1 MRLSRAAS
9 RGPEVEDMNALIP
22 AEQWED
28 VLALAG
34 RAPSIHNTQ
43 PWRFRLTGD
52 SVELFADTDRRL
64 DETDPDGRE
73 MLISCGAALF
83 GLRLGIRR
91 SGFRPVT
98 WLLPDPARPQL
109 LARVQLG
116 ERAPATHSEQR
127 LLAAVRRRHTH
138 RAPFTGEPLPA
149 GLPAALRQDARAEA
163 TALVLLRGRHRFER
177 LARLVADADQ
187 QQRQQPSAAA
197 EMREWTRASGSP
209 SRDGVP
215 ARAYPAHPD
224 RSSPALAQRD
234 FDLGRDWG
242 RIATASNGAAA
253 STPLVTGIL
262 STPADLPADWL
273 RAGQAL
279 HRLLLRAAGNWVF
292 ATMHTQPLENPP
304 IRGALRAQLRL
315 PGFPQ
320 MLFQLGRAGIAPLTA
335 RRPTAE
341 LLI

>member
-1 MRLSRAAS
+1 VVVS
-9 RGPEVEDMNALIP
+9 PPLIP
-22 AEQWED
+22 TEQWED
-28 VLALAG
+28 VLAMAS
-34 RAPSIHNTQ
+34 RAPSVHNTQ

-52 SVELFADTDRRL
+52 SVELFADPDRRL
-64 DETDPDGRE
+64 DKVDPDGRE

-83 GLRLGIRR
+83 GLRLGIRQA
-91 SGFRPVT
+91 GFRPAT

-109 LARVQLG
+109 LARIQLG
-116 ERAPATHSEQR
+116 ERAPASRGEQS

-138 RAPFTGEPLPA
+138 RGPFTGEPLPA
-149 GLPAALRQDARAEA
+149 RLPTALRRDAQAEA
-163 TALVLLRGRHRFER
+163 TTLVLLRVRHRFER

-187 QQRQQPSAAA
+187 QQHQRPSAGA
-197 EMREWTRASGSP
+197 EVREWTRATDSP
-209 SRDGVP
+209 RRDGVP

-224 RSSPALAQRD
+224 RQPQALAQRD
-234 FDLGRDWG
+234 FDMGRDWG
-242 RIATASNGAAA
+242 RITTASNGAVT

-262 STPADLPADWL
+262 TTPSDLPADWL

-304 IRGALRAQLRL
+304 IRSALRTQLRL

-320 MLFQLGRAGIAPLTA
+320 MLFQLGRARIAPLTP